1 VDATG
6 SFTLL
11 NGESFS
17 FDNGVELAGLLAE
30 SPRVRACYALHWA
43 RYATGVSFDEE
54 EDALQ
59 PIQESFQENDGI
71 LDLLMSIATSDVFRH
86 LWTEDSP

>member
-1 VDATG
+1 
-6 SFTLL
+6 
-11 NGESFS
+11 
-17 FDNGVELAGLLAE
+17 
-30 SPRVRACYALHWA
+30 
-43 RYATGVSFDEE
+43 VSFDEE

-59 PIQESFQENDGI
+59 TIQESFQQNDGI